1 MLASSLTG
9 YPDPRSNRSIQT
21 LGRLFRATRRAER
34 NRSSSIPT
42 LWVDGWMLAMDAN
55 MAAINLRS
63 LEQLPTQTAGGAMQ
77 GTRSKRFARGWA
89 RPREAH
95 LADSTQVQT
104 PGLVDWWSCAES
116 VELPVGL
123 LGARAIM
130 NGFVCTT
137 SHAGKVHIRIYGPCP
152 CPWQDARNAARS
164 TTC

>member
-104 PGLVDWWSCAES
+104 PGPGGVNTDSTSRPLAWTGGL
-116 VELPVGL
+116 VELCRIRRIARRIAW
-123 LGARAIM
+123 GARDHEWI
-130 NGFVCTT
+130 C
-137 SHAGKVHIRIYGPCP
+137 VHNVACR
-152 CPWQDARNAARS
+152 
-164 TTC
+164 